1 MSRVKLSNQL
11 FFFLAIGASSAL
23 VHIVT
28 VLNLVSYAQLSPLLA
43 NIFAFLIAFNVSYL
57 GHKYL
62 TFAGLENSKQLSLPH
77 FFLVASSGGIINE
90 CLYYALLHYTQLNY
104 LIALVLVLGLVAV
117 YSFILSRFWAC
128 RADSGQVASAVFDQ
142 R

>member
-1 MSRVKLSNQL
+1 MSKAKISNQL
-11 FFFLAIGASSAL
+11 FFFISIGASSAL

-28 VLNLVSYAQLSPLLA
+28 VLNLVTQLALSPLLA
-43 NIFAFLIAFNVSYL
+43 NIIAFLIAFNVSYI

-62 TFAGLENSKQLSLPH
+62 TFSELDNHKQLSLPH

-90 CLYYALLHYTQLNY
+90 GLYYLILHYTHINY
-104 LIALVLVLGLVAV
+104 LIALVLVLATVAI

-128 RADSGQVASAVFDQ
+128 RSNSNQPISSVFDNS
-142 R
+142 